1 MTIPNFV
8 RAPSAALAL
17 ALALV
22 LALTLAIPAVRADTP
37 KGDYAE
43 STAGQKLIDK
53 LHRDHGIPKSTTR
66 KLLGEAKYKPEIVA
80 KMRKPAEKTLTW
92 ADYRPIFVQP
102 KRARQGADYINAH
115 RELFEKAQA
124 KYGVPAYMIAAIL
137 GVETRYGRYI
147 GKDRVLDALATLA
160 FDYPER
166 SSFFTKELGEF
177 ITLCI
182 DEKLDCTH
190 DVGSYAGAMGLG
202 QFMPSSYAAYA
213 VDGNGDGKRDLWHEP
228 ADIID
233 SVANY
238 LAKNGWQ
245 RGAPIAQPAELSSP
259 KIIDDIQTSTRKP
272 RYSWSELRAKGVQVS
287 DAPAAD
293 TRVGLLAFTGPHGPE
308 YWVAEH
314 NFFVIT
320 TYNTSPLYAMAVYQL
335 SREIEAYTHPAVDS

>member
-1 MTIPNFV
+1 MTIPTIE
-8 RAPSAALAL
+8 RALGAALVPLLAL
-17 ALALV
+17 ALAAPP
-22 LALTLAIPAVRADTP
+22 ALADTP
-37 KGDYAE
+37 HGHYAQ
-43 STAGQKLIDK
+43 SAAGRKLIDR
-53 LHRDHGIPKSTTR
+53 LHRDKGIPKATTR
-66 KLLGEAKYKPEIVA
+66 KLLEQAKYKPEIVA

-92 ADYRPIFVQP
+92 ANYRPIFVQP
-102 KRARQGADYINAH
+102 KRARQGAAYIDAH
-115 RELFEKAQA
+115 RKLFEKAQA

-147 GKDRVLDALATLA
+147 GKDRVLDALSTLA

-166 SSFFTKELGEF
+166 SAFFTKELGEF
-177 ITLCI
+177 ITLCVH
-182 DEKLDCTH
+182 EKLDCTH

-245 RGAPIAQPAELSSP
+245 RGEPIAQPAELSNP
-259 KIIDDIQTSTRKP
+259 KVIDGIHTSTRKP
-272 RYSWSELRAKGVQVS
+272 RYDWSELRAKGVQVS
-287 DAPAAD
+287 NSPTSD
-293 TRVGLLAFTGPHGPE
+293 TRVGLLKFTGPHGPE
-308 YWVAEH
+308 YWLAEH

-335 SREIEAYTHPAVDS
+335 GREIKAFTHPAVGS

>member
-1 MTIPNFV
+1 MTILNLG
-8 RAPSAALAL
+8 RALGVALAL
-17 ALALV
+17 N
-22 LALTLAIPAVRADTP
+22 LALTLAAPAVRADTP
-37 KGDYAE
+37 KGDYAN
-43 STAGQKLIDK
+43 SAAGKKLIDR
-53 LHRDHGIPKSTTR
+53 LHRDKGIPKATTR
-66 KLLGEAKYKPEIVA
+66 KLLEEAKYKPDIVA

-102 KRARQGADYINAH
+102 KRARQGAAYINAH
-115 RELFEKAQA
+115 RELFKKAQA
-124 KYGVPAYMIAAIL
+124 KYGVPAYLIAAIL

-147 GKDRVLDALATLA
+147 GKDRVLDALSTLA

-166 SSFFTKELGEF
+166 STFFTKELGEF
-177 ITLCI
+177 ITLCVG
-182 DEKLDCTH
+182 EKLDCTH
-190 DVGSYAGAMGLG
+190 DVGSYAGAMGLA

-245 RGAPIAQPAELSSP
+245 RGEPIAQPAELSNP
-259 KIIDDIQTSTRKP
+259 KVIKDINTSTRKP
-272 RYSWSELRAKGVQVS
+272 RYSWAELEAKGVKVS
-287 DAPAAD
+287 DSPTSD
-293 TRVGLLAFTGPHGPE
+293 TRVGLLKFTGPHGPE

-320 TYNTSPLYAMAVYQL
+320 TYNSSPLYAMAVYQL
-335 SREIEAYTHPAVDS
+335 GREIKAFTHPAVGS